1 MSMIQTLKGKDR
13 DFDETTL
20 LRARLVATSNLHFD
34 PGYGGLPQNA
44 ILLLSGMSGCHKNS
58 IIKTQ

>member
-1 MSMIQTLKGKDR
+1 LFIDIIIIIIIIIII
-13 DFDETTL
+13 
-20 LRARLVATSNLHFD
+20 RARLVATSNLHFD

-58 IIKTQ
+58 IIKTL